1 MPELPEV
8 ETVMRG
14 LEPVFRGRRITAV
27 HLARAGLRFPFPKA
41 FAARLVGRRIDRL
54 ERRAKYILAYLD
66 SREILLMHL
75 GMSGRLT
82 ILNAT
87 GRGLALGEF
96 HEDESSAP
104 ASGKGPH
111 DHVVFSLEGGK
122 RVVYTDPRRFGIMD
136 LIAADGIP
144 SHRLLAEIG
153 VEPLGNQFSAA
164 YLADNLRGKKAP
176 LKAAL
181 LDQSIIAGLGN
192 IYVCEA
198 LHRSGLSPRR
208 RSGSLVARKKYDR
221 RLDDLVGC
229 IRDVLNEAI
238 TAGGS
243 TLRDHA
249 DPDGRIGAFQH
260 RFAVYDREG
269 RPCLKPGC
277 GGTIRRIVQ
286 AGRSTFYCPRCQK

>member
-41 FAARLVGRRIDRL
+41 FAARLVGRRVDRL

-75 GMSGRLT
+75 GMSGRFT

-87 GRGLALGEF
+87 GRGVPLGEF
-96 HEDESSAP
+96 YEDEGSAP

-136 LIAADGIP
+136 LVAANDI
-144 SHRLLAEIG
+144 SDHRLLAEIG

-208 RSGSLVARKKYDR
+208 RSGSLVARKKYDA
-221 RLDDLVGC
+221 RLDVLVRR

-249 DPDGRIGAFQH
+249 DPDGRIGVFQH

-269 RPCLKPGC
+269 KHCLKPGC